1 MFLRG
6 EREVKKNLII
16 GLVVVALAVAA
27 VVSFAVAQ
35 KQKKDYTVKITEL
48 SREKSAWDI
57 QASEIKKQLFAKDEE
72 LKTARKQN
80 FQLDLLAAQDALR
93 QANERLTQLSR
104 EKSGFENTHLVSD
117 NRLKNTTL
125 ELTKTLD
132 ELKKARVTLGNIEGQ
147 YKVKLDQLNNSL
159 KVKDDEI
166 RKFESKL
173 GEKDTTSSGFKVREK
188 DYSDALRKYQAQ
200 IAGLEKTVTD
210 LNRALSEKEK
220 IVAQKEANFEKY
232 RRLPGAGRVAQ
243 VKADAESVEEKALLE
258 KQISE
263 SSAKLFDQQE
273 ELEGLEKK
281 VGELKDTL
289 YQRELL
295 LAKKDRDLKERIA
308 EVESLRVE
316 IRGLGAGRGYAGK
329 TVPLLSDTQKELE
342 ARISQLESEKL
353 ELEDRLEAAQRKSSG
368 RAGDKTESKNLF
380 ADRNF
385 RILTET
391 LVRKEEEI
399 KQMETELEAFRRE
412 KIVRDSGSGL
422 KEKRL
427 VELEILVTT
436 LTKQLGEYAGL
447 IEQREREVKANSSK
461 VASLMQEIEAQK
473 VASIALQRE
482 LAEARVKQEKTFQ
495 SLTQIMSINA
505 DTGIPN
511 TGTSVGD
518 TSMSVGASS
527 ETDVNSA
534 AGSGDVR
541 KRAEELR
548 RRVEVLLEG
557 K

>member
-1 MFLRG
+1 M
-6 EREVKKNLII
+6 KKNLII
-16 GLVVVALAVAA
+16 GFIVVALIAAAVA
-27 VVSFAVAQ
+27 SFAMAQ
-35 KQKKDYTVKITEL
+35 KQKKDYTVKITEF

-57 QASEIKKQLFAKDEE
+57 QASEIKKQLSAKEEE

-93 QANERLTQLSR
+93 QANERLAQVSR
-104 EKSGFENTHLVSD
+104 ERSGFENTHLVSD

-132 ELKKARVTLGNIEGQ
+132 ELKKARLTLGNIEGQ
-147 YKVKLDQLNNSL
+147 YKAKLDQLNNSL
-159 KVKDDEI
+159 KAKDDQI
-166 RKFESKL
+166 RKLESKL
-173 GEKDTTSSGFKVREK
+173 GEKDTTSSGFKTREK

-210 LNRALSEKEK
+210 LNQALSEKEK
-220 IVAQKEANFEKY
+220 IVAQKEVESEKY
-232 RRLPGAGRVAQ
+232 RRFPGAGRAAQ

-263 SSAKLFDQQE
+263 SSARLFDQQE
-273 ELEGLEKK
+273 ELKGLEKK

-295 LAKKDRDLKERIA
+295 LAKKDRDLKERIN
-308 EVESLRVE
+308 EVESLRAEVK
-316 IRGLGAGRGYAGK
+316 GLGVERGYAGK
-329 TVPLLSDTQKELE
+329 TAPLLSETQRELE
-342 ARISQLESEKL
+342 ARVSQLESEKL
-353 ELEDRLEAAQRKSSG
+353 ELEDSLEAAQRKSSG
-368 RAGDKTESKNLF
+368 RAEAKADPKDLF

-385 RILTET
+385 RILTEA

-412 KIVRDSGSGL
+412 KAARESGSGL

-427 VELEILVTT
+427 AELEILVTT

-447 IEQREREVKANSSK
+447 IEQREREVKASSLK
-461 VASLMQEIEAQK
+461 VASLMQEIEAHK

-482 LAEARVKQEKTFQ
+482 LVEARSRQEKTFQ

-511 TGTSVGD
+511 PGAAVEDASK
-518 TSMSVGASS
+518 SAGASS
-527 ETDVNSA
+527 EADVNP